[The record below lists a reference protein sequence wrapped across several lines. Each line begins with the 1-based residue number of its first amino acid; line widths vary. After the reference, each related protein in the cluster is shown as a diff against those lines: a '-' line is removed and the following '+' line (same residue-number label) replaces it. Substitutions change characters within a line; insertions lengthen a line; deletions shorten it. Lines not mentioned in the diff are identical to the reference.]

1 MQINNTTGQ
10 GFGLRDLAWW
20 NNSHLLTSD
29 NAQIRRVDTT
39 SLTETA
45 TQLTGPGALQRGLA
59 LESANRIWKS
69 DFTASPILLFD
80 TTNTQIKTLGVPTV
94 APYGLAFDTWTSPGR
109 GHLWMSEPSLTGTSR
124 LSRVDTTTGALTQ
137 TFVYTPIVPTGTVGG
152 LDIANDHPGYPGSVV
167 AFLLIQAFP
176 NSRVIVVYLGLDST
190 AVGVGE
196 DEQQVPQSFALQQNY
211 PNPFNPTTTI
221 KYSVPVQ
228 SDVTLKIYSVLGQE
242 VATVFEGQR
251 SPGHFEAVW
260 NGRST
265 SGTAVGTGVYFYKL
279 EARAGGS
286 GEAFTTI
293 RKMLLLK

>member
-1 MQINNTTGQ
+1 
-10 GFGLRDLAWW
+10 
-20 NNSHLLTSD
+20 
-29 NAQIRRVDTT
+29 
-39 SLTETA
+39 
-45 TQLTGPGALQRGLA
+45 
-59 LESANRIWKS
+59 
-69 DFTASPILLFD
+69 
-80 TTNTQIKTLGVPTV
+80 
-94 APYGLAFDTWTSPGR
+94 
-109 GHLWMSEPSLTGTSR
+109 
-124 LSRVDTTTGALTQ
+124 VDTTTGALTQ